1 MHSKFALLALVAIWI
16 QPARA
21 DDPGHWA
28 HSHIDELVKL
38 YHHFHQHP
46 ELSFQEKETA
56 ARVAQEWKAAGFEVT
71 TGIGGT
77 GVVALMKNG
86 PGPTLMLRTDLDALP
101 LTEATNLVY
110 ASKVKIKQPDGNEA
124 GVMHACGHDV
134 HITNLIGVG
143 RYLAANKDRWSGTL
157 MLIGQPAE
165 EVGNGAQKMLADGL
179 FEKFPKPDYAVALHV
194 DSSLPT
200 GKVGYRAGYAQANVD
215 SVDITLHGRG
225 GHGAAPHTTI
235 DPIVMAAKLVL
246 DLQTLVSRE
255 TNPIEPAVVTVGSI
269 HAGTKHNII
278 ADDCKLQLTV
288 RSYSDKVREH
298 LLEGIERKAKAVAAS
313 AGAPEPEVTVLGDFT
328 PSVFNDEKLVQRLVP
343 LWKKL
348 LGDDNVVQ
356 KDPTMGGEDFSF
368 YQKAGAKVLMFR
380 LGSVEPKRLAGLTR
394 GGMEPPSLHSA
405 IYYPD
410 ADLALEVGVAAMAA
424 AVIELASAG
433 AQKQNDGGAMT
444 HSATADWKQACNG

>member
-1 MHSKFALLALVAIWI
+1 MHLKFTLLALVAALV
-16 QPARA
+16 QPVRA
-21 DDPGHWA
+21 EEPAKWAKA
-28 HSHIDELVKL
+28 HSDELVQL

-56 ARVAQEWKAAGFEVT
+56 ARVAEEWKAAGFDVT
-71 TGIGGT
+71 TGVGGT
-77 GVVALMKNG
+77 GVVAILKNG

-101 LTEATNLVY
+101 VTEATNLVY
-110 ASKVKIKQPDGNEA
+110 ASKVKVKQPDGTET
-124 GVMHACGHDV
+124 GVMHACGHDI
-134 HITNLIGVG
+134 HITNLIGVA

-179 FEKFPKPDYAVALHV
+179 FERFPKPDYAVALHV

-246 DLQTLVSRE
+246 DLQTLISRE

-269 HAGTKHNII
+269 HAGTKHNVI

-298 LLEGIERKAKAVAAS
+298 LLKGIERKAKAVAAS

-328 PSVFNDEKLVQRLVP
+328 PSVFNDEKLVERLVP
-343 LWKKL
+343 VWKKL
-348 LGDDNVVQ
+348 LGADNVVQ

-368 YQKAGAKVLMFR
+368 YQKAGAAVLMFR

-410 ADLALEVGVAAMAA
+410 ADLALETGVAAMAA
-424 AVIELASAG
+424 AVIELLPP
-433 AQKQNDGGAMT
+433 
-444 HSATADWKQACNG
+444 TAKAK